1 MHININHANFK
12 SKNENLFKKKLNKKI
27 IYNIYLL
34 KKNLVYEE
42 YIFYL
47 NKNF

>member
-27 IYNIYLL
+27 IYNIYFN
-34 KKNLVYEE
+34 KIKNKIYN
-42 YIFYL
+42 FY
-47 NKNF
+47 K

>member
-27 IYNIYLL
+27 IYNIYYIEMIQLIL
-34 KKNLVYEE
+34 KY
-42 YIFYL
+42 
-47 NKNF
+47 

>member
-27 IYNIYLL
+27 IYNIIIKNYKFVKNN
-34 KKNLVYEE
+34 KKLS
-42 YIFYL
+42 L
-47 NKNF
+47 NNNI

>member
-27 IYNIYLL
+27 IYNIKYQ
-34 KKNLVYEE
+34 K
-42 YIFYL
+42 II
-47 NKNF
+47 

>member
-27 IYNIYLL
+27 IYNIYFI
-34 KKNLVYEE
+34 Y
-42 YIFYL
+42 FL
-47 NKNF
+47 NKQIIMIINYDN

>member
-27 IYNIYLL
+27 IYNIYLF
-34 KKNLVYEE
+34 KIN
-42 YIFYL
+42 FYL
-47 NKNF
+47 KIIFIKDI

>member
-27 IYNIYLL
+27 IYNIYLKNIL
-34 KKNLVYEE
+34 KKKY
-42 YIFYL
+42 
-47 NKNF
+47 KNNVTQI

>member
-27 IYNIYLL
+27 KVYFLIYMKYLQ
-34 KKNLVYEE
+34 K
-42 YIFYL
+42 FYH
-47 NKNF
+47 

>member
-27 IYNIYLL
+27 IYNIYFLYNYHVNFN
-34 KKNLVYEE
+34 NL
-42 YIFYL
+42 I
-47 NKNF
+47 

>member
-27 IYNIYLL
+27 IYNIYSIYHTNNA
-34 KKNLVYEE
+34 K
-42 YIFYL
+42 
-47 NKNF
+47 